1 MTQATPRWRR
11 ILLKVSGKAFAG
23 GIGFGLDPSAIKRL
37 ATDVMEVFRHDVEVA
52 VVVGGGNIIRGSTAS
67 EAGLDRASA
76 DYMGMLATVI
86 NGMALQATLEEMGA
100 DTRLQTAIHMSE
112 VAEPF
117 IRRRAI
123 RHLEKGRIVILAA
136 GTGNP
141 YFTTDTAA
149 VLRAVEIHAEA
160 VLKATNVDGV
170 YDKDPRIH
178 PDARK
183 FPTLGYMQA
192 ISQGLGI
199 MDATAFTLCMEN
211 RLPIVVF
218 DVTQPG
224 NTLRVVLGESI
235 GTIVGV
241 GGTDK

>member
-1 MTQATPRWRR
+1 
-11 ILLKVSGKAFAG
+11 
-23 GIGFGLDPSAIKRL
+23 
-37 ATDVMEVFRHDVEVA
+37 
-52 VVVGGGNIIRGSTAS
+52 
-67 EAGLDRASA
+67 
-76 DYMGMLATVI
+76 
-86 NGMALQATLEEMGA
+86 
-100 DTRLQTAIHMSE
+100 
-112 VAEPF
+112 
-117 IRRRAI
+117 
-123 RHLEKGRIVILAA
+123 
-136 GTGNP
+136 
-141 YFTTDTAA
+141 
-149 VLRAVEIHAEA
+149 VEIHAEA